1 MAPPRTLAIVL
12 AGGAGTR
19 LELLSEHRAKPVLPV
34 GGTHRLIDIPLS
46 NCLHAK
52 ITDVWVVQQQ
62 HPATLADALGNGRPW
77 DLDRTHGGLLVLPP
91 GQGSDRAGWH
101 TGTADALW
109 KIAPLITE
117 FGADAVVV
125 LSADAVY
132 RCDYAD
138 LVDDHLASGAAV
150 TIVTTSVRDDPGRY
164 GVVQV
169 DDDRTVRE
177 YRYKPDR
184 AEGTLVSNEVFAFDP
199 LELVAELERI
209 AGHSEELDDLG
220 HELLPSLVERGAARE
235 YRFPGFWRDL
245 GTVEAFWRA
254 HMDFLPPKPKFS
266 FADPKWPMVSSQL
279 TPATITLGAGA
290 EVSDV
295 LVGGG
300 AELRGQITRS
310 VIGRGVRVEKGAVVD
325 RSVIMPGSI
334 VRSGAVIQRAVVDT
348 ETTIGRNAR
357 VGGGRGPV
365 ALIGHRRRLR
375 AGAVVEAGGRY
386 PAPIND

>member
-12 AGGAGTR
+12 AGGAGSR

-46 NCLHAK
+46 NCLHSK

-91 GQGSDRAGWH
+91 GQGSDRSGWH

-109 KIAPLITE
+109 KNAPLLSE
-117 FGADAVVV
+117 FDPDVVLV

-138 LVDDHLASGAAV
+138 LVDDHLGSGAAV
-150 TIVTTSVRDDPGRY
+150 TMVTTRVRDEPERY

-184 AEGTLVSNEVFAFDP
+184 ASGTLISNEVFAFNP
-199 LELVAELERI
+199 KRLIAELDRI
-209 AGHSEELDDLG
+209 ARQGGELEDLG
-220 HELLPSLVERGAARE
+220 DELLPALVEQGTARE
-235 YRFPGFWRDL
+235 YRFDGFWRDL
-245 GTVEAFWRA
+245 GTVDAFWAA
-254 HMDFLPPKPKFS
+254 HMDFLPPRPKFS
-266 FADPKWPMVSSQL
+266 FSDLDWPMVSSKL

-300 AELRGQITRS
+300 AELHGRISRS
-310 VIGRGVRVEKGAVVD
+310 VIGRGVRIEKGAVVD
-325 RSVIMPGSI
+325 RSVIMPGAV
-334 VRSGAVIQRAVVDT
+334 VRSGAVIRHAVVDT
-348 ETTIGRNAR
+348 ETTIGRDAHVGDDGGPIALVGHGRR
-357 VGGGRGPV
+357 V
-365 ALIGHRRRLR
+365 R
-375 AGAVVEAGGRY
+375 AGTTVDAGGRY
-386 PAPIND
+386 PAPAED